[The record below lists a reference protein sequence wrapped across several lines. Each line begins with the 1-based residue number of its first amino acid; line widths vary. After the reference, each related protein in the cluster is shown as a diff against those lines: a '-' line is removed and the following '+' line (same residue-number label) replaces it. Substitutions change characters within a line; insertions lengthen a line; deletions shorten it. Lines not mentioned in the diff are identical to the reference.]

1 MSYNKGN
8 NEASSKGKF
17 YQTKTVSDKNLPTG
31 NYDLTLTLYLNKLIE
46 QFQIQEIEEFI
57 TKEKPSSDILK
68 TAIILLLKKYNLGE
82 ENFYKLLDL
91 FLQAGAS
98 PDIYINYN
106 SQDNP
111 KINISEKDN
120 NITLLMLGIILNDID
135 LINIVLKYNPNINQV
150 DSLGRS
156 AIIYALLYNQNDSTK
171 ILNLLIKNNANIN
184 FSLKIQLNNK
194 LEYHSVFTL
203 A

>member
-31 NYDLTLTLYLNKLIE
+31 NNDLTLTLYLNRLIE

-57 TKEKPSSDILK
+57 TKEKPSPDILK
-68 TAIILLLKKYNLGE
+68 TAIILLLKKYTLGE

-111 KINISEKDN
+111 KINISEKD
-120 NITLLMLGIILNDID
+120 
-135 LINIVLKYNPNINQV
+135 YNRFN
-150 DSLGRS
+150 
-156 AIIYALLYNQNDSTK
+156 
-171 ILNLLIKNNANIN
+171 
-184 FSLKIQLNNK
+184 
-194 LEYHSVFTL
+194 
-203 A
+203 

>member
-8 NEASSKGKF
+8 NEASWKGKF

-31 NYDLTLTLYLNKLIE
+31 NNDLTLTLYLNRLIE

-106 SQDNP
+106 S
-111 KINISEKDN
+111 
-120 NITLLMLGIILNDID
+120 
-135 LINIVLKYNPNINQV
+135 
-150 DSLGRS
+150 
-156 AIIYALLYNQNDSTK
+156 LYH
-171 ILNLLIKNNANIN
+171 
-184 FSLKIQLNNK
+184 
-194 LEYHSVFTL
+194 EE
-203 A
+203 